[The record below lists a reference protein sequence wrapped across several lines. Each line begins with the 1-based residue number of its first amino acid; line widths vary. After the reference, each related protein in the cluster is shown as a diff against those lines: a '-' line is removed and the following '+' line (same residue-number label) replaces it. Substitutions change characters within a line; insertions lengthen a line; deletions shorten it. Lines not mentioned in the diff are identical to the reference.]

1 MIHQFRHQFL
11 LSILLIAVLLIG
23 LMSCNKSPKQKLTIG
38 YIPISECAQ
47 LYVAKEM
54 GFFEREGLDVELI
67 SLSGG
72 APILDGVMSGSIDI
86 GFSNVV
92 SLVLRCSNGA
102 PFVSVFGG
110 TYEDRDHQNH
120 ALLVRKDKWNESPRR
135 ALEGGK
141 IAVNTFQN
149 IEELM
154 VQKYLQSI
162 GILPTSIQRV
172 EAPFP
177 SMLPLIESGAVDA
190 VSIVEPFITIARHDS
205 QGQAVWLSN
214 QYLATSSRT
223 LVATYVSSRPIVERK
238 KDSLKRF
245 VKAMTDATNY
255 IENNE
260 GRSRLV
266 IAKFVKIP
274 EVLLSEI
281 GLPDFANTI
290 ELSSLQSVIEDMA
303 QFGYVPNTNVVKSSE
318 LVWLNQ

>member
-1 MIHQFRHQFL
+1 
-11 LSILLIAVLLIG
+11 
-23 LMSCNKSPKQKLTIG
+23 
-38 YIPISECAQ
+38 
-47 LYVAKEM
+47 M